1 MASERALTVRDV
13 AERYGVTAA
22 RVYDWIK
29 GGHIRP
35 MRLPGGGPYRFRPAD
50 LEEFETRCRGENSN
64 DQTTVC
70 VDGEPVSIST
80 LPILKLV
87 TRDPFQ
93 RGRLTGRKPKS
104 GGTNG

>member
-1 MASERALTVRDV
+1 MSERAITVRDV

-35 MRLPGGGPYRFRPAD
+35 MRLPGGGPYRFRQAD
-50 LEEFETRCRGENSN
+50 LEEFETRCRGENST
-64 DQTTVC
+64 DPTTVC

-80 LPILKLV
+80 LPVINLNAF
-87 TRDPFQ
+87 D
-93 RGRLTGRKPKS
+93 RGRRSAAIKRKD
-104 GGTNG
+104 

>member
-1 MASERALTVRDV
+1 MSERALTVRDV

-64 DQTTVC
+64 DRTIGSGEEEPAGTSIGPTNL
-70 VDGEPVSIST
+70 VDI
-80 LPILKLV
+80 
-87 TRDPFQ
+87 RDPFQ
-93 RGRLTGRKPKS
+93 RGRMSGRRPRD